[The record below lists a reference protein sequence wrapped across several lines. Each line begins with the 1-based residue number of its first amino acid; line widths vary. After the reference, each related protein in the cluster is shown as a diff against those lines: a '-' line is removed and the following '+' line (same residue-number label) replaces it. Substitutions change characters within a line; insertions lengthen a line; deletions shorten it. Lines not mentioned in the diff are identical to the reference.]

1 MDGGMM
7 LGPDI
12 SLTLEIEA
20 LVQRIGRLPEAPL
33 AMPKQ
38 RLEEL
43 RKGLVGGLVGARP
56 DANDL
61 RRIARARG
69 TE

>member
-20 LVQRIGRLPEAPL
+20 LVQRIGRPPEAPL

-38 RLEEL
+38 RLEDQRE
-43 RKGLVGGLVGARP
+43 GLVGGLVGARP